1 MYRTGIACITCA
13 SSLAVLLAVPAV
25 SAESF
30 PERPIRMIV
39 PFAPG
44 GGTDINARILADPL
58 SKVLGQTVVV
68 DNRPGA
74 GSIIGTDLAAKAT
87 PDGYTILLGTSSLAV
102 NYAVYKRLPYDAR
115 RDFSPISQVS
125 DQPNMM
131 VVNPSL
137 PANSL
142 KELISLVQSQPG
154 KFTFGSPGTGTAT
167 HLASVL
173 LISRFNGEMIHVP
186 YKGTGP
192 ALTALISGEISV
204 YLSTFASALPHVKNG
219 RLRALAVTGAKRSG
233 PLPDVPTVSQAG
245 VPGYVHLTWYGM
257 LAPRGTPPAVVAKLN
272 KAVVGVLKSDQVS
285 KLYDAQGL
293 NPVPTTP
300 AEFAKKIDEESRKW
314 VEVVRA
320 NKIPRRSLG
329 GF

>member
-1 MYRTGIACITCA
+1 MKPLALA
-13 SSLAVLLAVPAV
+13 SLLAVFLAGAA
-25 SAESF
+25 SAQDF
-30 PERPIRMIV
+30 PTRPIRMIV

-44 GGTDINARILADPL
+44 GGTDINARILADPM
-58 SKVLGQTVVV
+58 SRALGQTVVV

-87 PDGYTILLGTSSLAV
+87 PDGYTILLLTSSVAV
-102 NYAVYKRLPYDAR
+102 NYAVYKKLPYDAR
-115 RDFSPISQVS
+115 RDLTAISQVS

-131 VVNPSL
+131 VVNPGI
-137 PANSL
+137 PAKSL
-142 KELISLVQSQPG
+142 KEFISLVRSQPG
-154 KFTFGSPGTGTAT
+154 KFTFGTPGTGTAT
-167 HLASVL
+167 HLATAL
-173 LISRFNGEMIHVP
+173 LVSKFKGDMINVP

-192 ALTALISGEISV
+192 ALTALIGGEISM
-204 YLSTFASALPHVKNG
+204 YLSTFASALPHVVND
-219 RLRALAVTGAKRSG
+219 RLRALAVTGAKRAG
-233 PLPDVPTVSQAG
+233 PLPDVPTVEEAG

-257 LAPRGTPPAVVAKLN
+257 VAPAKTPRAVIDKLN
-272 KAVVGVLKSDQVS
+272 KAIVGVLKSAEVS
-285 KLYDAQGL
+285 RLYEKQGL
-293 NPVPTTP
+293 NAVPTTP